1 MVMHRY
7 LKIIFALVLG
17 LVLLAAAGCGSKK
30 EEKPQAAAGDKPGEI
45 VVGYTGPLSG
55 PAAEYGQDCLNGVD
69 MAVKEINGAGGI
81 TVSGKKYLFRL
92 EKLDDGAD
100 PTNAVNNARRFR
112 DQYKAPAVF
121 NPVFTTIAPMLEINE
136 EKGNEFLVM
145 AYTSTPK
152 VVQMGKKLVVA
163 IPPPFTS
170 YVKSYTDMAMEQGW
184 RKAAMVVTL
193 GAYGDEWRKAF
204 KEYWESK
211 GGKITADKP
220 ANYYTETDYSAQ
232 LTAALATKPDV
243 LLIGGPSAPTALV
256 IEQARGLGFK
266 GGFMIIDQAKMDYI
280 ADILKGTKLME
291 NLIGVSA
298 VAEVPT
304 VMAPIFDKK
313 YKETY
318 KKMNTWESAL
328 NYAAMY
334 ALSRAIAEAG
344 TVENAAAIRAAF
356 PKAFP
361 LAGDKFPN
369 EYYGVSDKGRMQ
381 VMSSIQMIKDG
392 KYTTPTSYIWWLNSE
407 EEFNKFKPQ
416 VKLVGN
422 PPVKFMKVDE

>member
-1 MVMHRY
+1 MIKRY
-7 LKIIFALVLG
+7 LRFIPVFVLG
-17 LVLLAAAGCGSKK
+17 LLLLAAAGCGSK
-30 EEKPQAAAGDKPGEI
+30 EEKPKAGPGEKPGE
-45 VVGYTGPLSG
+45 VVIGYTGPLSG
-55 PAAEYGQDCLNGVD
+55 PAAEYGQDCLNGID
-69 MAVKEINGAGGI
+69 MAVNEINGAGGI
-81 TVSGKKYLFRL
+81 TVGGKKYVFKL

-112 DQYKAPAVF
+112 NQYKAPAVF
-121 NPVFTTIAPMLEINE
+121 NPVFTTIAPILGINE

-170 YVKSYTDMAMEQGW
+170 YVKSFTDMAMEQGW
-184 RKAAMVVTL
+184 RNAAMVVTL

-204 KEYWESK
+204 RENWESR

-220 ANYYTETDYSAQ
+220 ANYYTETDFSAQ
-232 LTAALATKPDV
+232 LTAALATRPDV

-298 VAEVPT
+298 VAEIPT
-304 VMAPIFDKK
+304 AAAPVFDKK
-313 YKETY
+313 YKEIY

-328 NYAAMY
+328 NYASMHALAKAM
-334 ALSRAIAEAG
+334 AAAG
-344 TVENAAAIRAAF
+344 TVEDAAAIRAAF

-361 LAGDKFPN
+361 LSGDKFPN
-369 EYYGVSDKGRMQ
+369 EFYGISDRGRMQ
-381 VMSSIQMIKDG
+381 LMASIQTIKDG
-392 KYTTPTSYIWWLNSE
+392 KYTRPVSYVWWPASE
-407 EEFNKFKPQ
+407 EEYNKFKPQ
-416 VKLVGN
+416 IKLVGD
-422 PPVKFMKVDE
+422 PPVKYLRVEE